1 MNWVENLLIVAG
13 ISLDIFGAME
23 CQGSLVNKVNK
34 KLLSGICVLMAVC
47 QLIALF
53 LGHFLSDLFC
63 KSHPMSDERFLGE
76 ILAMVI
82 FFGLGIRLI
91 VKAIRNERVE
101 EHLETNLGIRRFV
114 RLASVS
120 SLYTILAG
128 IAFGFIGTNVVA
140 ILVMIVGTNLV
151 AILIMIV
158 VITIAFVIGGMYTG
172 YHMGFTSKTTVYTV
186 GAILLWI
193 AGIDVLL
200 QRVLSIF

>member
-1 MNWVENLLIVAG
+1 MNWIENLLIVAG
-13 ISLDIFGAME
+13 LSLDIFGEME
-23 CQGSLVNKVNK
+23 CQVSLVSKINK
-34 KLLSGICVLMAVC
+34 KLLSGICILMAVC
-47 QLIALF
+47 QMIALF
-53 LGHFLSDLFC
+53 FGHFLSDLFC
-63 KSHPMSDERFLGE
+63 KSYPKSDERFLGE

-82 FFGLGIRLI
+82 FFALGIRLI

-114 RLASVS
+114 RLASIS
-120 SLYTILAG
+120 SLYTVLAG
-128 IAFGFIGTNVVA
+128 IAFGF
-140 ILVMIVGTNLV
+140 VGTNLV

-172 YHMGFTSKTTVYTV
+172 YHLGFTSKTTGYTV

>member
-91 VKAIRNERVE
+91 VKAIRNERIE
-101 EHLETNLGIRRFV
+101 EHLEMNLGIRRFV

-128 IAFGFIGTNVVA
+128 IAFGFIGTNVIA
-140 ILVMIVGTNLV
+140 ILVMIV
-151 AILIMIV
+151 V
-158 VITIAFVIGGMYTG
+158 VTIAFVIGGMYTG

>member
-1 MNWVENLLIVAG
+1 MNWIENLLIVAG

-34 KLLSGICVLMAVC
+34 KFLSGICVLMAVC

-63 KSHPMSDERFLGE
+63 KSYPMSDERFLGE

-101 EHLETNLGIRRFV
+101 EHLETNLGIHRFV
-114 RLASVS
+114 RLATVS
-120 SLYTILAG
+120 SLYTVLAG
-128 IAFGFIGTNVVA
+128 IAFGF
-140 ILVMIVGTNLV
+140 VGTNLV

>member
-63 KSHPMSDERFLGE
+63 KSNPMSDERFLGE

-91 VKAIRNERVE
+91 VKAIRNERIE
-101 EHLETNLGIRRFV
+101 EHLEMNLGIRRFV

-120 SLYTILAG
+120 SLYTVLAG
-128 IAFGFIGTNVVA
+128 IAFGF
-140 ILVMIVGTNLV
+140 VGTNLV

>member
-101 EHLETNLGIRRFV
+101 EHLETNLGIHRFV
-114 RLASVS
+114 RLATVS
-120 SLYTILAG
+120 SLYTVLAG
-128 IAFGFIGTNVVA
+128 IAFGF
-140 ILVMIVGTNLV
+140 VGTNLV

-158 VITIAFVIGGMYTG
+158 VVTIAFVIGGMYTG

-200 QRVLSIF
+200 QRVLSIFYIMDRKQ

>member
-82 FFGLGIRLI
+82 FFGLGIR
-91 VKAIRNERVE
+91 
-101 EHLETNLGIRRFV
+101 RFV

-128 IAFGFIGTNVVA
+128 IAFGFIGTNVIA
-140 ILVMIVGTNLV
+140 ILVMIV
-151 AILIMIV
+151 V
-158 VITIAFVIGGMYTG
+158 VTIAFVIGGMYTG
-172 YHMGFTSKTTVYTV
+172 YHWGFTSKTVVYAV

-193 AGIDVLL
+193 AGLDVLL

>member
-101 EHLETNLGIRRFV
+101 EHLETNLGIHRFV
-114 RLASVS
+114 RLATFS
-120 SLYTILAG
+120 SLYTVLAG
-128 IAFGFIGTNVVA
+128 IAFGF
-140 ILVMIVGTNLV
+140 VGTNLV

>member
-91 VKAIRNERVE
+91 VKAIRNERIE
-101 EHLETNLGIRRFV
+101 EHLEMNLGIRRFV

-128 IAFGFIGTNVVA
+128 IAFGFIGTNVIA
-140 ILVMIVGTNLV
+140 ILVMIV
-151 AILIMIV
+151 V
-158 VITIAFVIGGMYTG
+158 VTIAFVIGGMYTG
-172 YHMGFTSKTTVYTV
+172 YHWGFTSKTTVYTV

>member
-1 MNWVENLLIVAG
+1 MNWIENLLIVAG

-101 EHLETNLGIRRFV
+101 EHLETNLGIHRFV
-114 RLASVS
+114 RLATVS
-120 SLYTILAG
+120 SLYTVLAG
-128 IAFGFIGTNVVA
+128 IAFGF
-140 ILVMIVGTNLV
+140 VGTNLV

>member
-101 EHLETNLGIRRFV
+101 EHLETNLGIHRFV
-114 RLASVS
+114 RLATVS
-120 SLYTILAG
+120 SLYTVFAG
-128 IAFGFIGTNVVA
+128 IAFGF
-140 ILVMIVGTNLV
+140 VGTNLV

>member
-91 VKAIRNERVE
+91 VKAIRNERIE
-101 EHLETNLGIRRFV
+101 EHLEMNLGIRRFV

-128 IAFGFIGTNVVA
+128 IAFGF
-140 ILVMIVGTNLV
+140 VGTNLV

-172 YHMGFTSKTTVYTV
+172 YHMGFASKTTVYTV

>member
-101 EHLETNLGIRRFV
+101 EHLETNLGIHRFV
-114 RLASVS
+114 RLATVS
-120 SLYTILAG
+120 SLYTVLAG
-128 IAFGFIGTNVVA
+128 IAFGF
-140 ILVMIVGTNLV
+140 VGTNLV

-158 VITIAFVIGGMYTG
+158 VVTIAFVIGGMYTG

-193 AGIDVLL
+193 AGLDVLL

>member
-34 KLLSGICVLMAVC
+34 KFLSGICVLMAVC

-91 VKAIRNERVE
+91 VKAIRNERIE
-101 EHLETNLGIRRFV
+101 EHLEMNLGIRRFV

-128 IAFGFIGTNVVA
+128 IAFGFIGTNVIA
-140 ILVMIVGTNLV
+140 ILVMIV
-151 AILIMIV
+151 V
-158 VITIAFVIGGMYTG
+158 VTIAFVIGGMYTG

>member
-101 EHLETNLGIRRFV
+101 EHLETNLGIHRFV
-114 RLASVS
+114 RLATVS
-120 SLYTILAG
+120 SLYTVLAG
-128 IAFGFIGTNVVA
+128 IAFGF
-140 ILVMIVGTNLV
+140 VGTNLV
-151 AILIMIV
+151 ASLIMIV

>member
-1 MNWVENLLIVAG
+1 MNWIENLLIVAG

-91 VKAIRNERVE
+91 VKAIRNERIE
-101 EHLETNLGIRRFV
+101 EHLEMNLGIRRFV

-128 IAFGFIGTNVVA
+128 IAFGFIGTNVIA
-140 ILVMIVGTNLV
+140 ILVMIV
-151 AILIMIV
+151 V
-158 VITIAFVIGGMYTG
+158 VTIAFVIGGMYTG

>member
-101 EHLETNLGIRRFV
+101 EHLETNLGIHRFV
-114 RLASVS
+114 RLATVS
-120 SLYTILAG
+120 SLYTVLAG
-128 IAFGFIGTNVVA
+128 IAFGF
-140 ILVMIVGTNLV
+140 VGTNLV

>member
-47 QLIALF
+47 QLIAVF
-53 LGHFLSDLFC
+53 LGHLLSDLVC

-101 EHLETNLGIRRFV
+101 EHLETNLGIHRFV
-114 RLASVS
+114 RLATVS
-120 SLYTILAG
+120 SLYTVLAG
-128 IAFGFIGTNVVA
+128 IAFGF
-140 ILVMIVGTNLV
+140 VGTNLV

-158 VITIAFVIGGMYTG
+158 VVTIAFVIGGMYTG

>member
-1 MNWVENLLIVAG
+1 MNWIENLLIVAG

-47 QLIALF
+47 RLIALF

-101 EHLETNLGIRRFV
+101 EHLETNLGIHRFV
-114 RLASVS
+114 RLATVS
-120 SLYTILAG
+120 SLYTVLAG
-128 IAFGFIGTNVVA
+128 IAFGF
-140 ILVMIVGTNLV
+140 VGTNLV

-158 VITIAFVIGGMYTG
+158 VVTIAFVIGGMYTG

-193 AGIDVLL
+193 AGLDVLL

>member
-91 VKAIRNERVE
+91 VKAIRNERIE
-101 EHLETNLGIRRFV
+101 EHLEMNLGIRRFV

-128 IAFGFIGTNVVA
+128 IAFGFIGTNVIA
-140 ILVMIVGTNLV
+140 ILVMIV
-151 AILIMIV
+151 V
-158 VITIAFVIGGMYTG
+158 VTIAFVIGGMYTG
-172 YHMGFTSKTTVYTV
+172 YHMGFASKTTVYTV

>member
-101 EHLETNLGIRRFV
+101 EHLETNLGIHRFV
-114 RLASVS
+114 RLATVS
-120 SLYTILAG
+120 SLYTVLAG
-128 IAFGFIGTNVVA
+128 IAFGF
-140 ILVMIVGTNLV
+140 VGTNLV

-172 YHMGFTSKTTVYTV
+172 YHLGFTSKTTGYTV

>member
-128 IAFGFIGTNVVA
+128 IAFGF
-140 ILVMIVGTNLV
+140 VGTNLV

-172 YHMGFTSKTTVYTV
+172 YHMGFASKTTVYTV

>member
-101 EHLETNLGIRRFV
+101 EHLETNLGIHRFV
-114 RLASVS
+114 RLATVS
-120 SLYTILAG
+120 SLYTVLAG
-128 IAFGFIGTNVVA
+128 IAFGF
-140 ILVMIVGTNLV
+140 VGTNLV

-193 AGIDVLL
+193 AGLDVLL

>member
-91 VKAIRNERVE
+91 VKAIRNERIE
-101 EHLETNLGIRRFV
+101 EHLETNLGIHRFV
-114 RLASVS
+114 RLATVS
-120 SLYTILAG
+120 SLYTVLAG
-128 IAFGFIGTNVVA
+128 IAFGF
-140 ILVMIVGTNLV
+140 VGTNLV

>member
-91 VKAIRNERVE
+91 VKAIRNERIE
-101 EHLETNLGIRRFV
+101 EHLEMNLGIRRFV

-120 SLYTILAG
+120 SLYTMLAG
-128 IAFGFIGTNVVA
+128 IAFGFIGTNVIA
-140 ILVMIVGTNLV
+140 ILVMIV
-151 AILIMIV
+151 V
-158 VITIAFVIGGMYTG
+158 VTIAFVIGGMYTG

>member
-1 MNWVENLLIVAG
+1 MNWIENLLIVAG

-63 KSHPMSDERFLGE
+63 KSHPLSDERFLGE

-91 VKAIRNERVE
+91 VKAIRNERIE
-101 EHLETNLGIRRFV
+101 EHLETDLGIRRFV

-120 SLYTILAG
+120 SLYTVLAG
-128 IAFGFIGTNVVA
+128 IAFGF
-140 ILVMIVGTNLV
+140 VGTNLV
-151 AILIMIV
+151 AILVMIV

-172 YHMGFTSKTTVYTV
+172 YHLGFTSKTTVYAV

-193 AGIDVLL
+193 AGFDVLL
-200 QRVLSIF
+200 RRVISIF

>member
-101 EHLETNLGIRRFV
+101 EHLETNLGIHRFV
-114 RLASVS
+114 RLATVS
-120 SLYTILAG
+120 SLYTVLAG
-128 IAFGFIGTNVVA
+128 IAFGF
-140 ILVMIVGTNLV
+140 VGTNLV

-193 AGIDVLL
+193 AGIDLLL

>member
-101 EHLETNLGIRRFV
+101 EHLETNLGIHRFV
-114 RLASVS
+114 RLATVS
-120 SLYTILAG
+120 SLYTVLAG
-128 IAFGFIGTNVVA
+128 IAFGF
-140 ILVMIVGTNLV
+140 VGTNLV

-172 YHMGFTSKTTVYTV
+172 YHMGFTSKTTVYAV

-193 AGIDVLL
+193 AGLDVLL

>member
-63 KSHPMSDERFLGE
+63 KSHPMSNERFLGE

-101 EHLETNLGIRRFV
+101 EHLETNLGIHRFV
-114 RLASVS
+114 RLATVS
-120 SLYTILAG
+120 SLYTVLAG
-128 IAFGFIGTNVVA
+128 IAFGF
-140 ILVMIVGTNLV
+140 VGTNLV

-200 QRVLSIF
+200 QRVLSIS

>member
-1 MNWVENLLIVAG
+1 MNWIENLLIVAG

-63 KSHPMSDERFLGE
+63 KSYPMSDERFLGE

-120 SLYTILAG
+120 SLYTVLAG

-140 ILVMIVGTNLV
+140 ILVMIV
-151 AILIMIV
+151 

-172 YHMGFTSKTTVYTV
+172 YHLGFTSKTTVYAV

-193 AGIDVLL
+193 AGFDVLL
-200 QRVLSIF
+200 RRVISIF

>member
-91 VKAIRNERVE
+91 VKAIRNERIE
-101 EHLETNLGIRRFV
+101 EHLEMNLGIRRFV

-120 SLYTILAG
+120 SLYTVLAG
-128 IAFGFIGTNVVA
+128 IAFGF
-140 ILVMIVGTNLV
+140 VGTNLV

>member
-1 MNWVENLLIVAG
+1 MNWIENLLIVAG

-34 KLLSGICVLMAVC
+34 KFLSGICVLMAVC

-63 KSHPMSDERFLGE
+63 KSYPMSDERFLGE

-101 EHLETNLGIRRFV
+101 EHLETNLGIHRFV
-114 RLASVS
+114 RLATVS
-120 SLYTILAG
+120 SLYTVLAG
-128 IAFGFIGTNVVA
+128 IAFGF
-140 ILVMIVGTNLV
+140 VGTNLI

>member
-13 ISLDIFGAME
+13 ISLDLFGAME
-23 CQGSLVNKVNK
+23 CPGSLVNKVNK

-101 EHLETNLGIRRFV
+101 EHLETNLGIHRFV
-114 RLASVS
+114 RLATVS
-120 SLYTILAG
+120 SLYTVLAG
-128 IAFGFIGTNVVA
+128 IAFGF
-140 ILVMIVGTNLV
+140 VGTNLV

-158 VITIAFVIGGMYTG
+158 VVTIAFVIGGMYTG

>member
-1 MNWVENLLIVAG
+1 MNWIENLLIVAG

-101 EHLETNLGIRRFV
+101 EHLETNLGIHRFV
-114 RLASVS
+114 RLATVS
-120 SLYTILAG
+120 SLYTVLAG
-128 IAFGFIGTNVVA
+128 IAFGF
-140 ILVMIVGTNLV
+140 VGTNLV

-193 AGIDVLL
+193 AGLDVLL

>member
-101 EHLETNLGIRRFV
+101 EHLETNLGIHRFV
-114 RLASVS
+114 RLATVS
-120 SLYTILAG
+120 SLYTVLAG
-128 IAFGFIGTNVVA
+128 IAFGF
-140 ILVMIVGTNLV
+140 VGTNLV

-172 YHMGFTSKTTVYTV
+172 YHMGFTYKTTVYTV

>member
-101 EHLETNLGIRRFV
+101 EHLETNLGIHRFV
-114 RLASVS
+114 RLATIS
-120 SLYTILAG
+120 SLYTVLAG
-128 IAFGFIGTNVVA
+128 IAFGF
-140 ILVMIVGTNLV
+140 VGTNLV

>member
-1 MNWVENLLIVAG
+1 MNWIENLLIVAG

-34 KLLSGICVLMAVC
+34 KLLSGICVLMSVC

-91 VKAIRNERVE
+91 VKAIRNERIE
-101 EHLETNLGIRRFV
+101 EHLEMNLGIRRFV

-128 IAFGFIGTNVVA
+128 IAFGFIGTNVIA
-140 ILVMIVGTNLV
+140 ILVMIV
-151 AILIMIV
+151 V
-158 VITIAFVIGGMYTG
+158 VTIAFVIGGMYTG